1 MVDPPCAITSC
12 APVTC
17 TTGSTTL
24 HWVLPPPPQ
33 PAACAVGVGPAV
45 AVAVIVVIV
54 PRPLWSALPRPAVV
68 EPGCAGTGFWPGTFV
83 WPEGFEHVYVS
94 DPKTVTGA
102 SAGPP
107 PRPLKWPPL
116 RVAAAAWGSQKVIVG
131 SAFTLTAASAPP
143 VRAAATSTAM
153 RIEIRRM
160 SDPFAISAMSQ
171 VSLL

>member
-1 MVDPPCAITSC
+1 RQKMVDPPCAITSC

-68 EPGCAGTGFWPGTFV
+68 EPGCAGTGFWPGTLV
-83 WPEGFEHVYVS
+83 WPGGCDHVYVP
-94 DPKTVTGA
+94 DPEPGNVA

-107 PRPLKWPPL
+107 PSPLKLPPL
-116 RVAAAAWGSQKVIVG
+116 RVADAALGSPKVIVG
-131 SAFTLTAASAPP
+131 SAFPLPAASAAP
-143 VRAAATSTAM
+143 VGAAATSTAM
-153 RIEIRRM
+153 
-160 SDPFAISAMSQ
+160 
-171 VSLL
+171 